1 MESNDKPV
9 KIKQTTTAPVP
20 MRFFRG
26 IAPHQLDRITSIRL
40 SDLCAVGTDEEQ
52 QWAQATFQ
60 RLRDEAR
67 EELIPL
73 TFEK

>member
-1 MESNDKPV
+1 M

-26 IAPHQLDRITSIRL
+26 IAPHKLDRITFVRL
-40 SDLCAVGTDEEQ
+40 SDLSVVGTEEEQ
-52 QWAQATFQ
+52 QWAQSTFQ